1 MRRLI
6 LLFGAC
12 CLLVVG
18 GCGSDD
24 KKSTQSTTTS
34 QAGSGD
40 GTTTLPKGSEPVTLD
55 PADFTTNIDNPYF
68 PLSPGS
74 KWLYHEDEGD
84 SVLNV
89 NVTVTNAT
97 KKVQGIT
104 ARVIK
109 DVVKNSKDGSL
120 VEVTDD
126 WYAQDSAGNVWYLG
140 EDTKEYENGKVSSTK
155 GSWEHGV
162 DGAYAGV
169 IMPAKPEVGQSYRQ
183 EYYKG
188 EAEDQAEVLS
198 VDAKAKVPAGSF
210 DNAVRTKDF
219 TTLDPKAAENKYYA
233 KGVGLVLTVALS
245 SGGREELQSFTR

>member
-1 MRRLI
+1 M
-6 LLFGAC
+6 LLVGAC
-12 CLLVVG
+12 CLVAVG

-24 KKSTQSTTTS
+24 DKTTQSTTTS
-34 QAGSGD
+34 PAGSGD
-40 GTTTLPKGSEPVTLD
+40 GTSTLPKGSEPVTLD

-74 KWLYHEDEGD
+74 KWVYHEDEGD

-89 NVTVTNAT
+89 TVTVTNAT

-104 ARVIK
+104 ARVIS
-109 DVVKNSKDGSL
+109 DVVKDSKDGSL

-126 WYAQDSAGNVWYLG
+126 WYSQDSAGNVWYLG

-162 DGAYAGV
+162 DGAYAGI
-169 IMPAKPEVGQSYRQ
+169 IMPAKPRVGQTYRQ

-188 EAEDQAEVLS
+188 EAEDQAQVLS
-198 VDAKAKVPAGSF
+198 VDAKAKVPEGSF
-210 DNAVRTKDF
+210 DSVVRTKDF

-233 KGVGLVLTVALS
+233 RGVGLVLTVALS

>member
-1 MRRLI
+1 MKRLT

-12 CLLVVG
+12 SLMVVG

-24 KKSTQSTTTS
+24 KKSTQSTTT
-34 QAGSGD
+34 GSSS
-40 GTTTLPKGSEPVTLD
+40 LPQGSEPVTLD
-55 PADFTTNIDNPYF
+55 PADFTTKIDNPYF

-74 KWLYHEDEGD
+74 KWLYHEDEGGK
-84 SVLNV
+84 VLNV
-89 NVTVTNAT
+89 NVTVTSAT
-97 KKVQGIT
+97 KKIKGIT
-104 ARVIK
+104 ARVIS
-109 DVVKNSKDGSL
+109 DVVKDSKDDSL

-126 WYAQDSAGNVWYLG
+126 WYSQDSAGNVWYLG

-169 IMPAKPEVGQSYRQ
+169 IMPAKPQVGQTYRQ

-188 EAEDQAEVLS
+188 EAEDQAQVLS
-198 VDAKAKVPAGSF
+198 VDAKAKGPAGSF
-210 DNAVRTKDF
+210 DKAVRTKDF

-233 KGVGLVLTVALS
+233 RGVGLVLTVALS
-245 SGGREELQSFTR
+245 SGGREELQSFTP